1 MKKIVAVFDG
11 SKFSDST
18 LQYAIRM
25 GLQHNATITGVF
37 AERME
42 LAYAGGGG
50 RSNRDGC
57 SLFESA
63 CQDAGINYNVK
74 RGSDAVTQ
82 SILRES
88 RYADMLLLDASETM
102 NPFTEEVPTPFVR
115 DILANAKCPVLLL
128 PRHFNNIRKIC
139 WLYDGSPV
147 SIFAF
152 KMFSYILPVFNA
164 LSFNVITVQAAYHEQ
179 QLPHECMVKELI
191 AMHAPQAH
199 FVSLRGQPEVEIPGY
214 LREHAPEGLVI
225 LGAYQRNALSM
236 LFRPS
241 MADVLVRE
249 QQWPLFIAH
258 NK

>member
-11 SKFSDST
+11 SRFSDST

-25 GLQHNATITGVF
+25 GMQHNATITGVF

-42 LAYAGGGG
+42 FAYAGGGG
-50 RSNRDGC
+50 RRNTDGC
-57 SLFESA
+57 MQFESA
-63 CQDAGINYNVK
+63 CQDAGIHYNVR
-74 RGSDAVTQ
+74 RGGEAVTQ

-102 NPFTEEVPTPFVR
+102 NPFTEEAPTPFVK

-164 LSFNVITVQAAYHEQ
+164 LPLNVVTVQTAHHEQ
-179 QLPHECMVKELI
+179 ALPFEGMVKELI
-191 AMHAPQAH
+191 GMHAPQAH
-199 FVSLRGQPEVEIPGY
+199 FVALKGQPEMEIPIY
-214 LREHAPEGLVI
+214 LREHAAESLVV

-249 QQWPLFIAH
+249 HAWPLFIAH

>member
-37 AERME
+37 SEKME
-42 LAYAGGGG
+42 FAYAGGGG
-50 RSNRDGC
+50 RSNMDG
-57 SLFESA
+57 SMQFERA
-63 CQDAGINYNVK
+63 CQHAGIHYNVR

-82 SILRES
+82 SILKES
-88 RYADMLLLDASETM
+88 RYADMLLIDASETM
-102 NPFTEEVPTPFVR
+102 NPFREESPTPFVK

-128 PRHFNNIRKIC
+128 PRHFTDVRKIC

-164 LSFNVITVQAAYHEQ
+164 LPLNVVTVQTPNHTQE
-179 QLPHECMVKELI
+179 LPYEGMVKELI
-191 AMHAPQAH
+191 DMHAPQAH
-199 FVSLRGQPEVEIPGY
+199 FVSLKGQPEVEIAHY
-214 LREHAPEGLVI
+214 LREQALESLVI

-241 MADVLVRE
+241 MADILVRE
-249 QQWPLFIAH
+249 HQWPLFIAH